1 MPFKSIHRKVG
12 MKNEENSGAHGG
24 SAPFSS
30 GGFYREGCS
39 LPWYFCA
46 IDMGFCLSL

>member
-30 GGFYREGCS
+30 GGFYRRLLIALVFLCNR
-39 LPWYFCA
+39 Y
-46 IDMGFCLSL
+46 GFLSL